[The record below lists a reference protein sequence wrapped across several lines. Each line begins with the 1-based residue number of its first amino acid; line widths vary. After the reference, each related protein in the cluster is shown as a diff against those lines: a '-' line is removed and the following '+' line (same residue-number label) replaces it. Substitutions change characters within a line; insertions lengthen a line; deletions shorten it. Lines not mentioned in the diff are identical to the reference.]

1 MDLKEEILS
10 EGLVL
15 EDSEKY
21 KQDMGYF
28 TGNPKVVV
36 SVRNTEE
43 VVKAL
48 KIARK
53 YGLSVTPW
61 GSGTSVTG
69 AAMSDG
75 LVIDLSKMNKIL
87 DFDDVN
93 WVIHVEA
100 GVILEELN
108 SFLRERGFFF
118 PPDPASSFLCTVG
131 GAIAE
136 GSGGMRCVRYGT
148 MKDWVLALKVV
159 LADGSTVKLG
169 EPLPKNRAGY
179 DLVKLMVGSEGT
191 LGIITEAWLKV
202 IPLPEYKVHRILA
215 FFNNEDEIA
224 NTIYNIRKERLQP
237 EIAEF
242 MDYRV
247 LNALKEVFE
256 FNIEIDGIGALLLDI
271 PDFQLDRALS
281 LIKGKVKI
289 AKSDEER
296 EEFYKLRSYSG
307 LAVRSKAK
315 LTMSEDIVVPIK
327 YLLESIRKIREL
339 ERKYSIE
346 APTTAHIGDGNL
358 HPIIT
363 YDEHSRERAI
373 EFFNELCEYA
383 MKIGG
388 TISGEHGIGYQKRD
402 LLVKQLEEHNGAKV
416 IEIMRGIRKLFD
428 PEGIL
433 NPGKFIVH
441 NVRNQV
447 ASE

>member
-118 PPDPASSFLCTVG
+118 PPDPASSFLCTV
-131 GAIAE
+131 E
-136 GSGGMRCVRYGT
+136 G
-148 MKDWVLALKVV
+148 L
-159 LADGSTVKLG
+159 
-169 EPLPKNRAGY
+169 
-179 DLVKLMVGSEGT
+179 
-191 LGIITEAWLKV
+191 
-202 IPLPEYKVHRILA
+202 
-215 FFNNEDEIA
+215 
-224 NTIYNIRKERLQP
+224 
-237 EIAEF
+237 
-242 MDYRV
+242 
-247 LNALKEVFE
+247 
-256 FNIEIDGIGALLLDI
+256 
-271 PDFQLDRALS
+271 
-281 LIKGKVKI
+281 
-289 AKSDEER
+289 
-296 EEFYKLRSYSG
+296 
-307 LAVRSKAK
+307 
-315 LTMSEDIVVPIK
+315 
-327 YLLESIRKIREL
+327 
-339 ERKYSIE
+339 
-346 APTTAHIGDGNL
+346 
-358 HPIIT
+358 
-363 YDEHSRERAI
+363 
-373 EFFNELCEYA
+373 
-383 MKIGG
+383 
-388 TISGEHGIGYQKRD
+388 
-402 LLVKQLEEHNGAKV
+402 
-416 IEIMRGIRKLFD
+416 
-428 PEGIL
+428 
-433 NPGKFIVH
+433 
-441 NVRNQV
+441 
-447 ASE
+447 